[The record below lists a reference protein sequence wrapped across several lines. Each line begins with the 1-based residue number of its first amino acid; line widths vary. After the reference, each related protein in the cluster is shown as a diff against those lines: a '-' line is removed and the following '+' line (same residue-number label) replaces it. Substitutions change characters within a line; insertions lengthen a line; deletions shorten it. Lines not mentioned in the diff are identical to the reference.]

1 MRRAVARPPGSADLM
16 DEVLV
21 YEQRGSLAEYQRVA
35 LRLHDAFLL
44 HPAALSAAIRSATLE
59 HFSPAQIVELA
70 FKYLYWSSNRP
81 VVTLGI
87 DAPHDEHRLTSFHY
101 GDNGEYIVHARG
113 TGTDA
118 IRPT

>member
-1 MRRAVARPPGSADLM
+1 M
-16 DEVLV
+16 DEVLA
-21 YEQRGSLAEYQRVA
+21 YEQSGSLAEYQRVA
-35 LRLHDAFLL
+35 LRMHDAFLV
-44 HPAALSAAIRSATLE
+44 HPAELGAAIQAATLE
-59 HFSPAQIVELA
+59 HFSPAQVVELA
-70 FKYLYWSSNRP
+70 FKFMYWSSNRP

-87 DAPHDEHRLTSFHY
+87 DGPHDEHRLTSFHY

>member
-1 MRRAVARPPGSADLM
+1 M
-16 DEVLV
+16 
-21 YEQRGSLAEYQRVA
+21 
-35 LRLHDAFLL
+35 HDAFLV
-44 HPAALSAAIRSATLE
+44 HPAGLGAGMHAATLE

-70 FKYLYWSSNRP
+70 FKYMYWSSNRP

-87 DAPHDEHRLTSFHY
+87 DAPHDENRLTSFHY
-101 GDNGEYIVHARG
+101 ADNGEYIVHARG

>member
-1 MRRAVARPPGSADLM
+1 M
-16 DEVLV
+16 DEVLA
-21 YEQRGSLAEYQRVA
+21 YEQSGSLAESQRVA
-35 LRLHDAFLL
+35 LGLHDAFLR
-44 HPAALSAAIRSATLE
+44 HPAGLSAAIRSATLE

-70 FKYLYWSSNRP
+70 FKYMYWSSNRP
-81 VVTLGI
+81 VVALGI

-118 IRPT
+118 KRPT

>member
-1 MRRAVARPPGSADLM
+1 M
-16 DEVLV
+16 DEVLA
-21 YEQRGSLAEYQRVA
+21 YEQSGSFAEYQRVA
-35 LRLHDAFLL
+35 LRLHDAFLVP
-44 HPAALSAAIRSATLE
+44 PAGLGAGMHAATLE

-70 FKYLYWSSNRP
+70 FKYMYWSSNRP

>member
-1 MRRAVARPPGSADLM
+1 M
-16 DEVLV
+16 DEVLA
-21 YEQRGSLAEYQRVA
+21 YEQSAGLAEYQRVA
-35 LRLHDAFLL
+35 LRLHDAFLV
-44 HPAALSAAIRSATLE
+44 HPAGLDGTMHTATLE

-70 FKYLYWSSNRP
+70 FKFMYWSSNRP

-87 DAPHDEHRLTSFHY
+87 DAPHDANRLTSFQY

-113 TGTDA
+113 TRTNA

>member
-1 MRRAVARPPGSADLM
+1 M
-16 DEVLV
+16 DEVLD
-21 YEQRGSLAEYQRVA
+21 YEQSRSLAEYQRVA
-35 LRLHDAFLL
+35 LRLHDAFLV
-44 HPAALSAAIRSATLE
+44 HPAGLGAGMHAAVLE

-70 FKYLYWSSNRP
+70 FKYMYWSSNRS

-87 DAPHDEHRLTSFHY
+87 DAPHDENRLTSFHY
-101 GDNGEYIVHARG
+101 GDNGEYIVHAQG